1 MTHTPLIERLVDALK
16 RLPGIGPKS
25 AQRIAFHLL
34 ARDRDGAGVLAEAL
48 AAAALGVR
56 HCDRCRSFSEAAV
69 CDLCANPKRDPSLLC
84 IVENPTD
91 VSSIERGAVYRGRY
105 FVLLGHLSPLD
116 GIGPDQ
122 LGLDTL
128 RERLQEGDV
137 QEVILATSTTPEGE
151 ATAHYVGE
159 MARVLRIEVSRIAY
173 GVPLGGELEYVDG
186 NTLSLAI
193 TTRRRV

>member
-34 ARDRDGAGVLAEAL
+34 ARDRAGAGILAEAL
-48 AAAALGVR
+48 AGAAAGVG
-56 HCDRCRSFSEAAV
+56 HCSRCRNFSEADT
-69 CDLCANPKRDPSLLC
+69 CELCSNPKRDPSILC

-91 VSSIERGAVYRGRY
+91 VSSIERGGSYKGRY

-116 GIGPDQ
+116 GIGPDD
-122 LGLDTL
+122 LGLDIL
-128 RERLQEGDV
+128 RTHLQEDGV

-159 MARVLRIEVSRIAY
+159 MARGLGVEVSRIAY

-193 TTRRRV
+193 STRRRV